1 MDVVVDDL
9 ANKSC
14 SYRSSVDTSRP
25 FSSVKEAVAI
35 FGERF
40 LLQNIY
46 HSTPTTPTKHHQQPP
61 PTADSASWKSASAS
75 PSPSASPSVVPDD
88 VVTPNDSPKL
98 KLEPSSNPS
107 GSAIDES
114 VLVESVRRLEAELE
128 ETKAALK
135 QLKEQ
140 GSETE
145 IALASLNAE
154 LHMNMAR
161 MARAEAA
168 AAKKAA
174 DGKDEAAAA
183 RDDKLMMRMVGSPTL
198 AQILNL
204 GSEMSSNGYYS
215 NKKMKANGKK
225 KKPIVPL
232 VGDFLYWKRKKDSR
246 SAVSDN
252 PLYGSPNVF

>member
-1 MDVVVDDL
+1 MADDI

-40 LLQNIY
+40 LLRDIY
-46 HSTPTTPTKHHQQPP
+46 HSTPHQQP
-61 PTADSASWKSASAS
+61 PTADSPSWKSASAS
-75 PSPSASPSVVPDD
+75 PSPSASPS
-88 VVTPNDSPKL
+88 
-98 KLEPSSNPS
+98 
-107 GSAIDES
+107 
-114 VLVESVRRLEAELE
+114 
-128 ETKAALK
+128 

-161 MARAEAA
+161 MAQAEAA

-215 NKKMKANGKK
+215 NKKMKADGKK

>member
-1 MDVVVDDL
+1 MADDI

-40 LLQNIY
+40 LLRDIY
-46 HSTPTTPTKHHQQPP
+46 HSTPHQQP
-61 PTADSASWKSASAS
+61 PTADSPSWKSASAS
-75 PSPSASPSVVPDD
+75 PSPSASPSVVPD

-98 KLEPSSNPS
+98 KLEPSNPS

-161 MARAEAA
+161 MAQAEAA

-183 RDDKLMMRMVGSPTL
+183 RDVGSPTL

-215 NKKMKANGKK
+215 NKKMKADGKK

>member
-1 MDVVVDDL
+1 M
-9 ANKSC
+9 
-14 SYRSSVDTSRP
+14 
-25 FSSVKEAVAI
+25 
-35 FGERF
+35 
-40 LLQNIY
+40 
-46 HSTPTTPTKHHQQPP
+46 
-61 PTADSASWKSASAS
+61 
-75 PSPSASPSVVPDD
+75 
-88 VVTPNDSPKL
+88 
-98 KLEPSSNPS
+98 
-107 GSAIDES
+107 
-114 VLVESVRRLEAELE
+114 VESVRRLEAELE

-161 MARAEAA
+161 MAQAEAA

-174 DGKDEAAAA
+174 D
-183 RDDKLMMRMVGSPTL
+183 LMMRMVGSPTL

-215 NKKMKANGKK
+215 NKKMKADGKK